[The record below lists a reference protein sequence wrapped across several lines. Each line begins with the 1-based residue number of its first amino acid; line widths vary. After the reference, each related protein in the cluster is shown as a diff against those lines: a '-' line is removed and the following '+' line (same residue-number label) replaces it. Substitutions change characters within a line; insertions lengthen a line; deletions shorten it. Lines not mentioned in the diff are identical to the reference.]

1 MRTTKQ
7 EYEPFAYESIAVS
20 NTAIGLTAATY
31 APADVRSARYAEI
44 TVEEADLRY
53 RVDGTGPTAAGGHRR
68 KVDTEIL
75 SLHSINEIT
84 NFKAIR
90 EGGTDSKI
98 RVTYF
103 R

>member
-1 MRTTKQ
+1 MRVAKQ
-7 EYEPFAYESIAVS
+7 EYVPFASETLVVTNAVK
-20 NTAIGLTAATY
+20 TLTASVY
-31 APADVRSARYAEI
+31 APDDVRSARYAEI

-53 RVDGTGPTAAGGHRR
+53 WAEGSTPSATEGHRR

-75 SLHSINEIT
+75 SLHSITEIT

-90 EGGTDSKI
+90 EGVTDSKI